1 MKKLCEMITTLA
13 VIALVVAM
21 CTLDGNPILSIITI
35 LISGVWIVTYSWM
48 YEEERRARGGRW

>member
-1 MKKLCEMITTLA
+1 MKKMCELITTMA

-35 LISGVWIVTYSWM
+35 LISGAWIVVYSWV
-48 YEEERRARGGRW
+48 YEEERRVRGGRW